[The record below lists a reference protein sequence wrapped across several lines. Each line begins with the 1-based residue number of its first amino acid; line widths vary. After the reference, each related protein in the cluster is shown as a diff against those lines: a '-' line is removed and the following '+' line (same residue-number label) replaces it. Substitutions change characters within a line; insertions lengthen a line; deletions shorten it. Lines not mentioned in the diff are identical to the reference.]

1 PQLTPAVRALKA
13 SRPGADRQLKQDQQ
27 QQLSQSV
34 SQWNPRL
41 HDPMP
46 SRALQR
52 RLERSV
58 LRRRRAVSAADLS
71 LLPEVERLETSLTS
85 LQDLGQSLMDISE
98 QPLREEVQ
106 RNLSESANQ
115 TADLRSR
122 IDNRLAELQP
132 LAEEFRLLDSD
143 AQLLCDSMKFHLE
156 EAGKPL
162 DRLPLHADEVQ
173 KMLDEHE
180 PRAVALMDTC
190 RQSLASLTDRSR
202 RIVQR
207 LPPSASAMSAERAAL
222 RRRGSDAEQL
232 LSALSAATSERGRRL
247 ATALD
252 IRRRFEQ
259 GLADCSKRIRSL
271 EAVFAEFL
279 SSTTA
284 ADGESSKIR
293 QALDEVKSLADQLAE
308 LRELQ
313 RRILAPDRRAMTQQR
328 RTAATPTWQLRRH
341 SRLGHQAVAIRSRLR
356 QASADA
362 AVTREALDKAAAWL
376 SEAESELAN
385 NKDYFDDKD
394 FKEEVDTATL
404 QRVLRRMRELKSAGR
419 GVRDLLDGV
428 GATARGEEVQNLRL
442 RLERS
447 LKCFDVMPTQDE
459 SQDDLESAL
468 NSSDYFRLA
477 AALKDRVR
485 RLTSALESRQELRQ
499 RLWEAA
505 RRVDQCGLELMR
517 ISQPVGYRSADA
529 ENALQSHRDLRTRLD
544 DLSSEL
550 ADLEVSAAGLRD
562 PELDQD
568 LAAMSAKLSDSGST
582 LDTRLP
588 WLEQGLRIRR
598 DFEAELQRL
607 GESVDEAEVDLQRLL
622 GMTADGL
629 AATERQDW
637 LASCQL
643 QRQHLGEDRAS
654 VEQLMRVAQLI
665 GSEGVGRDREAVHAG
680 VHRLREDVESLQQRL
695 DAAWQEVGASA
706 NGVADAVADDDADR
720 TDWALDRLA
729 GLAEKMRQRGG
740 LPLRSEAL
748 LRIVQWTK
756 EQKAS
761 AEDVST
767 ASPSSA
773 AVREA
778 RADLAAAAADRLEV
792 LGDEL
797 QHRHQLESAKAELE
811 SWIGEAKPLAR
822 RLDTEGFDLMELDS
836 LATRLSRIFGPEAA
850 TVARSRLDTM
860 AALAENIKDGLGP
873 EGLAE
878 MQRQIEDAKLRA
890 NELMSTGRRLIEEQ
904 RLVTEEQEKFSRVV
918 RSVTETLEVTERRW
932 RDTASASASVSASYD
947 DSVESLLRETESLKA
962 SLDNLR
968 VAGDSLQRHCGLSS
982 RRRVSEQAEELL
994 SRFADLQSAV
1004 VRQRAQ
1010 LHREAGGLG
1019 DLRNRRHSLDETIE
1033 AATSAATGAGG
1044 DSGADLGRLSSQEL
1058 QERARRVQNSKKQLR
1073 AAEHRLSEFRDQSR
1087 QFVQSSSDAAAMLEA
1102 DRSATDVE
1110 QRFSDPGSAQSIGGC
1125 RRLGAGVPS
1134 GPDSPV
1140 GQPRRR
1146 APDERFGLGQ
1156 ARAAAS
1162 GVDAA
1167 PTEALAARC
1176 ALARQEVLVQRRRV
1190 TEILEEVSVRY
1201 PAGRGSG
1208 GSVPAELRDRL
1219 GRLESQLADLETERS
1234 RSQDEIAAIRRKPQL
1249 TIETPQLGLGAG
1261 DDSLDEPPNIE
1272 VRLTLE
1278 RRRESPKSPRK
1289 TPRQFSPSSPRTTPS
1304 AISVRQRTSPV
1315 AASSRFDAADL
1326 RPPQPSS
1333 GSPTRSVK
1341 PTVLVEEAQTVRVHP
1356 ARPHSAA
1363 SQESDGSPRLRND
1376 CPPEVFRVLRRLQP
1390 EVFRVLKRLQPEVFR
1405 VLKQWSLK
1413 RDRALK
1419 HLQPEVFR
1427 VLKRLQPEVFRVLKR
1442 LEPEVFRVL
1451 KRLQPEV
1458 FRPEVFRVLK
1468 RLQPEVFRVL
1478 KQWSLKRDRALKRLQ
1493 PEVFRVLKR
1502 LQPEVFRVLK
1512 HLQPEVF
1519 RVLKRL
1525 QPEVSRVLK
1534 QWSLKRDRALKRLQP
1549 EVFRVLKHLQ
1559 PEVFR
1564 VEAPPARSVPSA
1576 EA

>member
-1 PQLTPAVRALKA
+1 
-13 SRPGADRQLKQDQQ
+13 
-27 QQLSQSV
+27 
-34 SQWNPRL
+34 
-41 HDPMP
+41 
-46 SRALQR
+46 
-52 RLERSV
+52 
-58 LRRRRAVSAADLS
+58 
-71 LLPEVERLETSLTS
+71 
-85 LQDLGQSLMDISE
+85 
-98 QPLREEVQ
+98 
-106 RNLSESANQ
+106 
-115 TADLRSR
+115 
-122 IDNRLAELQP
+122 
-132 LAEEFRLLDSD
+132 
-143 AQLLCDSMKFHLE
+143 
-156 EAGKPL
+156 
-162 DRLPLHADEVQ
+162 
-173 KMLDEHE
+173 
-180 PRAVALMDTC
+180 
-190 RQSLASLTDRSR
+190 
-202 RIVQR
+202 R

-313 RRILAPDRRAMTQQR
+313 RRILAPDRRGDDPAE
-328 RTAATPTWQLRRH
+328 ADGSDAYLATEKVLIDLEERH

-1110 QRFSDPGSAQSIGGC
+1110 QRFSEAQDRLNQSEAAVDSELEY
-1125 RRLGAGVPS
+1125 RQDLTARLDSLGAGL
-1134 GPDSPV
+1134 
-1140 GQPRRR
+1140 R
-1146 APDERFGLGQ
+1146 DERFGLGQ

-1219 GRLESQLADLETERS
+1219 GRLESQLADLETEVES
-1234 RSQDEIAAIRRKPQL
+1234 AAAIANAPEEPQPDEIAAIRRKPQL

-1363 SQESDGSPRLRND
+1363 SQESDGSPRSK
-1376 CPPEVFRVLRRLQP
+1376 
-1390 EVFRVLKRLQPEVFR
+1390 KRLP
-1405 VLKQWSLK
+1405 SLEE
-1413 RDRALK
+1413 L
-1419 HLQPEVFR
+1419 PY
-1427 VLKRLQPEVFRVLKR
+1427 
-1442 LEPEVFRVL
+1442 
-1451 KRLQPEV
+1451 
-1458 FRPEVFRVLK
+1458 
-1468 RLQPEVFRVL
+1468 
-1478 KQWSLKRDRALKRLQ
+1478 
-1493 PEVFRVLKR
+1493 
-1502 LQPEVFRVLK
+1502 
-1512 HLQPEVF
+1512 
-1519 RVLKRL
+1519 
-1525 QPEVSRVLK
+1525 EVSESAATAK
-1534 QWSLKRDRALKRLQP
+1534 QRPQALSS
-1549 EVFRVLKHLQ
+1549 
-1559 PEVFR
+1559 
-1564 VEAPPARSVPSA
+1564 EAGPSAPSASPARSV
-1576 EA
+1576 